1 MSDSHPQRRAPGTDP
16 ASGWFCVYKSAWRN
30 EVNEAA
36 FVLTAMGI
44 DHMTDQGE
52 GFQWQLWVPVDDAAT
67 ASRELTLYARDRAE
81 AKQPAAPAAAV
92 DKGWWGVGGYLLL
105 IWLLPVLEGYGL
117 LEDATLEAGS
127 MNAGAVVAG
136 EWWRTI
142 TALTLHGDF
151 GHILGNSVFGVVI
164 GLMVGRNFG
173 SGIGWLLVL
182 ASGALGNACNAWV
195 QGSEFT
201 SIGASTA
208 TFGALGMVGAF
219 LWQRGGHRAF
229 GLRRSLAPLFAA
241 FALLAFTGVGGANTD
256 VVGHFM
262 GFGAGVLIGLIAAAF
277 SPETLSLARQRYC
290 GMAALALVAG
300 AWSWVLIQTASV
312 P

>member
-1 MSDSHPQRRAPGTDP
+1 MFR
-16 ASGWFCVYKSAWRN
+16 SAWRN
-30 EVNEAA
+30 QVSEAG
-36 FVLTAMGI
+36 FVLTAVGI
-44 DHMTDQGE
+44 DNMIDQGE
-52 GFQWQLWVPVDDAAT
+52 GFLWQLWVPVEDAEV

-81 AKQPAAPAAAV
+81 ANRPVEQHQEV
-92 DKGWWGVGGYLLL
+92 DKGWWGVAGYLLV
-105 IWLLPVLEGYGL
+105 IWTIPVFEGYGL
-117 LEDATLEAGS
+117 MTEETLSAGS
-127 MNAGAVVAG
+127 MNAGAVAAG

-151 GHILGNSVFGVVI
+151 GHILGNSVFGVII

-182 ASGALGNACNAWV
+182 ASGALGNACNAWI
-195 QGSEFT
+195 QGDAFT

-241 FALLAFTGVGGANTD
+241 FALLAFTGVGGENTD
-256 VVGHFM
+256 VVAHFT
-262 GFGAGVLIGLIAAAF
+262 GFGAGVLIGLVAAAF
-277 SPETLSLARQRYC
+277 SPETLGLRRQRSC
-290 GMAALALVAG
+290 GIAALLLTAG
-300 AWSWVLIQTASV
+300 AWLMVIINL
-312 P
+312 